1 LAASLDRTVPNVSEA
16 GGDVTDKRPGRA
28 APPAVRLSRLPRLA
42 VFLGTLAITLAAF
55 FTPGLAGA
63 ALVGLLAVGTAALTV
78 RTWSQRTPGERALR
92 LLVFAVLMT
101 IIASKL
107 W

>member
-1 LAASLDRTVPNVSEA
+1 VGKPEQA

-28 APPAVRLSRLPRLA
+28 AALVRLPRPA
-42 VFLGTLAITLAAF
+42 VFLGTLAIALAAF

-63 ALVGLLAVGTAALTV
+63 VLVSLLAAATAALTAQ
-78 RTWSQRTPGERALR
+78 TWNQRTPGERALR
-92 LLVFAVLMT
+92 LLVFAVLMA
-101 IIASKL
+101 IGISKL

>member
-1 LAASLDRTVPNVSEA
+1 MAADLDRTVPNAPEA

-28 APPAVRLSRLPRLA
+28 AALAVRLSRLPRLA
-42 VFLGTLAITLAAF
+42 VFLGALAIALAAF

-63 ALVGLLAVGTAALTV
+63 VLVGLLAAGTAALTAQ
-78 RTWSQRTPGERALR
+78 TWSHRTPIERGLR
-92 LLVFAVLMT
+92 LLVFATLVA
-101 IIASKL
+101 IGINKL